1 MNVVQQLDNLELELE
16 PADVFA
22 PVSEE
27 EYQKIM
33 DRFSEKLASDMME
46 NEIQAAK
53 SLEYAAKSIALI

>member
-22 PVSEE
+22 PVSKE

-33 DRFSEKLASDMME
+33 DRLSEKLASDMME

>member
-16 PADVFA
+16 PANVFA

>member
-1 MNVVQQLDNLELELE
+1 MNVVQQLDNLELELK
-16 PADVFA
+16 PANVFA

-53 SLEYAAKSIALI
+53 SLKCAAKSIALI

>member
-22 PVSEE
+22 SVSEE

-33 DRFSEKLASDMME
+33 DRLSEKLASDMME